1 MWAGEEGFVA
11 EFGSLDYPYTKIQ
24 TTPSMKEVSRCWINV
39 RMNAIS
45 LRALS
50 KITLGSE
57 ALQRRQ
63 LGAITMAKLL
73 ASILVTEDTSVCEK
87 ICA

>member
-1 MWAGEEGFVA
+1 
-11 EFGSLDYPYTKIQ
+11 
-24 TTPSMKEVSRCWINV
+24 MKEVSKCWMSV

-50 KITLGSE
+50 KMIFGSE
-57 ALQRRQ
+57 AIQRRQ
-63 LGAITMAKLL
+63 LGAMTMAKLL

-87 ICA
+87 IYKTNSVVTKREKEKMERTKHAPGGSG